1 MGGTLFFMQSLM
13 GVFADAWAPLA
24 RRWDAGDFSRMQP
37 TPANPQEAVL
47 VVFNHMTTIAGANQ
61 KELEGAS
68 SISGRRSVALDALF
82 GVAPGAEDDT

>member
-37 TPANPQEAVL
+37 TPANPQEAVS
-47 VVFNHMTTIAGANQ
+47 VVVGHMMTTAGANQ
-61 KELEGAS
+61 KELEGAT
-68 SISGRRSVALDALF
+68 SISGRRSETIDALHA
-82 GVAPGAEDDT
+82 VAPGTEDDT